1 MDYLVAI
8 GVQFLRDKLV
18 PKLGINPLF
27 KSLVEKILFI
37 VGELFKVFTDSD
49 KDNAH
54 QLRDLWQRNYIELLA
69 LVLDGAIQA
78 IKDGVLKAKVIAIL
92 EATLEKIKNDE
103 TI

>member
-1 MDYLVAI
+1 MDYLVTI
-8 GVQFLRDKLV
+8 GIGFLRDKLV

-27 KSLVEKILFI
+27 KSLVEKILYM

-49 KDNAH
+49 KDNAR
-54 QLRDLWQRNYIELLA
+54 QLRDLWQRNYVELLA

-78 IKDGVLKAKVIAIL
+78 IKDGVLKQKVVAIL
-92 EATLEKIKNDE
+92 KATLDKIESDE